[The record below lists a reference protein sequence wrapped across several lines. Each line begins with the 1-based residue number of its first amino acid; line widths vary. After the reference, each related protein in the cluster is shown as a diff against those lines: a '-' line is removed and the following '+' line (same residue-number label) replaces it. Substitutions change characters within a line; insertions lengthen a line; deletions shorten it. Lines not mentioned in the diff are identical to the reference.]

1 MPWPTSPTD
10 HRSDESGR
18 GGSRDA
24 ASGATLAPGL
34 SSVTLIGILTVV
46 YFAAARFGLSLAAMH
61 KSVSLVWPPT
71 GIALAAVL
79 LFGYRI
85 WPGIALGAF
94 LANAFTGVGLAVS
107 AAIATGNTLE
117 ALAGAYLLRHLT
129 QFRESLER
137 PQDVLGF
144 TALAAGAVYGGQRH
158 HRRPQPLS
166 GREPRGISS
175 PRSGGSGG
183 SATPWVP

>member
-10 HRSDESGR
+10 HRSD
-18 GGSRDA
+18 
-24 ASGATLAPGL
+24 ASGAILAPGL

-46 YFAAARFGLSLAAMH
+46 YFTAARFGLSLAAMH

-94 LANAFTGVGLAVS
+94 LVNASTGVGLAVS

-117 ALAGAYLLRHLT
+117 ALAGAYLL
-129 QFRESLER
+129 
-137 PQDVLGF
+137 
-144 TALAAGAVYGGQRH
+144 
-158 HRRPQPLS
+158 
-166 GREPRGISS
+166 
-175 PRSGGSGG
+175 
-183 SATPWVP
+183 